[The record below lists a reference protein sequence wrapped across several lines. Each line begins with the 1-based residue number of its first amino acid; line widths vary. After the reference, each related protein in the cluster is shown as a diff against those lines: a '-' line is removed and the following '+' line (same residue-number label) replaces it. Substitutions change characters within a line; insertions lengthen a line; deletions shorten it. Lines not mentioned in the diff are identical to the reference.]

1 MAGTIDDAAEGAA
14 VWAHENVLFQ
24 LLERNVEFDMLPTDT
39 YYGSNARLSH
49 FFNGDGA
56 RMVNMPSAQADG
68 ASIVHFNR
76 SDVIVTGDFFSQTS
90 YPLIGL
96 ESGGSID
103 GVLDALNYV
112 LDLAIPEFRTEGG
125 TMIVP
130 AYGRLSDSADVGYY
144 RYMVTIIRERVA
156 KMIERG
162 MSLDEIQAARPT
174 RAYDL
179 RFADEG
185 GRWTSE
191 MFVEAVYR
199 SLSENAAGDR

>member
-1 MAGTIDDAAEGAA
+1 MRTAGLYQHRIVE
-14 VWAHENVLFQ
+14 
-24 LLERNVEFDMLPTDT
+24 LERVEVMRGPQGTLFGRNTNGGAIQYT
-39 YYGSNARLSH
+39 TARP
-49 FFNGDGA
+49 GD
-56 RMVNMPSAQADG
+56 
-68 ASIVHFNR
+68 I
-76 SDVIVTGDFFSQTS
+76 FSQTS
-90 YPLIGL
+90 YPLIDL

-144 RYMVTIIRERVA
+144 RDIVTIIRERVA
-156 KMIERG
+156 KTIERG

-185 GRWTSE
+185 GRWTSK